1 VAQKEPRNES
11 AEKSALLD
19 LSATDFAATTKKQIK
34 AFTNAQSEA
43 LDNLQEISH
52 QWLDRIQAETSL
64 ASELASKLA
73 TARSMPD
80 AMAAYQEWGS
90 RRFEMMAE
98 DTKHLWDDTQKFV
111 QASARLLQSQG
122 AGLST

>member
-1 VAQKEPRNES
+1 MAQKEPRNES
-11 AEKSALLD
+11 AEKSSLLD
-19 LSATDFAATTKKQIK
+19 LSGTDFTATTKKQIK

-43 LDNLQEISH
+43 LDNLQEVSH

-80 AMAAYQEWGS
+80 AMAAYQKWGG
-90 RRFEMMAE
+90 RRLEMIAE

-111 QASARLLQSQG
+111 QASARLLQSQAG
-122 AGLST
+122 GLSG

>member
-11 AEKSALLD
+11 AEKSSLLD
-19 LSATDFAATTKKQIK
+19 LSGTDFTATTKKQIK

-43 LDNLQEISH
+43 LDNLQEVSH

-80 AMAAYQEWGS
+80 AMAAY
-90 RRFEMMAE
+90 
-98 DTKHLWDDTQKFV
+98 
-111 QASARLLQSQG
+111 
-122 AGLST
+122 

>member
-11 AEKSALLD
+11 AEKSPLLD

-34 AFTNAQSEA
+34 AFTSAQSEA
-43 LDNLQEISH
+43 LDNLQEVSH
-52 QWLDRIQAETSL
+52 KWLDRIQAETSL

-80 AMAAYQEWGS
+80 AMGAYQEWGS

-111 QASARLLQSQG
+111 QASARLLQSQTG
-122 AGLST
+122 GLSG

>member
-1 VAQKEPRNES
+1 MAQKEPRNES
-11 AEKSALLD
+11 AEKSPLLD
-19 LSATDFAATTKKQIK
+19 LSATDFAATTK

-43 LDNLQEISH
+43 LDSLQEVSH

-111 QASARLLQSQG
+111 QASARLLQSQTG
-122 AGLST
+122 GLSG